1 MCCIMTND
9 PKAKLGD
16 ALKNLEKLGAKLHP
30 ALQIAFDKLCGYTSN
45 EGSIRHCL
53 LEQSTI
59 DFEDAKFMLVSC
71 SAFVNLLKARSIK
84 TGDFS

>member
-16 ALKNLEKLGAKLHP
+16 ALKNLEKLGVKLHP
-30 ALQIAFDKLCGYTSN
+30 ALQIAFDKLYGYTSN
-45 EGSIRHCL
+45 EGGIRHCL

-59 DFEDAKFMLVSC
+59 YFEDAKFMLVSC